1 MKIIEFLNSYAG
13 VFLVIV
19 SVLLLFLIYQVFN
32 LSKKLAV
39 QKRRYD
45 MLLRGRGEFNLEEL
59 LKAHSIDIENINAKL
74 DEMKLDVSSAK
85 SRTAFS
91 LQKIGFVKY
100 DAFSDLK
107 NKLSFSVAMLDS
119 FDNGMIFTTIYGR
132 ESCITYAKEVLNG
145 KATQEL
151 SGEEEDALKKALNR

>member
-13 VFLVIV
+13 SILVLIFI
-19 SVLLLFLIYQVFN
+19 LLIILIYQIFN
-32 LSKKLAV
+32 LNKKLSV

-45 MLLRGRGEFNLEEL
+45 LLLRGRGEFNLEEL
-59 LKAHSIDIENINAKL
+59 LRAHSSDIDVILKKL
-74 DEMKLDVSSAK
+74 DEMKVDVSLAK
-85 SRTAFS
+85 SKTAFS

-100 DAFSDLK
+100 DAFFDLK
-107 NKLSFSVAMLDS
+107 NKLSFSIAMLDS

-145 KATQEL
+145 RATQEL
-151 SGEEEDALKKALNR
+151 SREEEEALEKAINK